1 MPSLHRPLRHS
12 KPLISWALGLLLAHS
27 AAAAEVWKC
36 QVGKEIKYSDRP
48 CQSQGEP
55 LHPRQLQ
62 SNVVDTS
69 SRIAP
74 SKEAAS
80 PERKEGAPPAA
91 GEPASVCPSEAELVA
106 METRASSITLAPEA
120 KAFMQDEIRRAR
132 QCRKGQGRYSAAD
145 WEISRR
151 AQAAQS
157 NLSGAADARRRA
169 EDMHSA
175 ADPFEGDRIA
185 QQRAQQREHEQALRL
200 KEQTGATATP
210 TPRAPGASQAKN

>member
-1 MPSLHRPLRHS
+1 MLSLRPVARIQ
-12 KPLISWALGLLLAHS
+12 PLLCFCLGLGLAAGS
-27 AAAAEVWKC
+27 AQSAEVWKC
-36 QVGKEIKYSDRP
+36 QVGKEIKYSDQP

-55 LHPRQLQ
+55 MRARQLQ
-62 SNVVDTS
+62 GNVVDTT
-69 SRIAP
+69 SRILP
-74 SKEAAS
+74 SKDAAAS
-80 PERKEGAPPAA
+80 ERADMAAPPTATL
-91 GEPASVCPSEAELVA
+91 ASICPSEAELAA
-106 METRASSITLAPEA
+106 METRASSITLEPEA

-151 AQAAQS
+151 SQAAQS

-185 QQRAQQREHEQALRL
+185 QQRTKQREQEQALRL
-200 KEQTGATATP
+200 KGPTAP
-210 TPRAPGASQAKN
+210 LPIRPPAASQTAK